1 VNFFADQSLDFL
13 ILLSLASAIVGGY
26 RLGFLARVTSWAGLA
41 LGIAVGVV
49 FLDDVARYFEE
60 AEPGVALLAS
70 VAFLLAAGMLGQGL
84 GLALGAALH
93 ASLPV
98 GPGFRQYDRAAGGTL
113 GAIGI
118 ISIFWLLTPA
128 LANVEGWPSE
138 AAHDSVLLNVISDL
152 TPEPP
157 DTVKA
162 LRNILGD
169 YLGPQV
175 FSNGGEHSDVGPP
188 PVNTEISPEVHQR
201 IVDSTVKITGQAC
214 RKIQEG
220 SGFVAGADLVVTNA
234 HVVAGEDETSV
245 ERSDGRNLAATVIA
259 FDPDRDLA
267 VLRVPGIARA
277 PLPIAVG
284 QEGLVGAVYGHPGGG
299 ELRAAPAAISDR
311 VTALGRDIYDR
322 HATRRDVFILASR
335 LRPGDSGGALVNRDG
350 AVVGVAFAIAP
361 DRSNTAYA
369 LTEKELEPVL
379 ANVASFAVDTG
390 PCLA

>member
-1 VNFFADQSLDFL
+1 MNFFADQSLDFL

-138 AAHDSVLLNVISDL
+138 AAHDSVLLNVIS
-152 TPEPP
+152 
-157 DTVKA
+157 
-162 LRNILGD
+162 
-169 YLGPQV
+169 
-175 FSNGGEHSDVGPP
+175 
-188 PVNTEISPEVHQR
+188 
-201 IVDSTVKITGQAC
+201 
-214 RKIQEG
+214 
-220 SGFVAGADLVVTNA
+220 
-234 HVVAGEDETSV
+234 
-245 ERSDGRNLAATVIA
+245 
-259 FDPDRDLA
+259 
-267 VLRVPGIARA
+267 
-277 PLPIAVG
+277 
-284 QEGLVGAVYGHPGGG
+284 
-299 ELRAAPAAISDR
+299 
-311 VTALGRDIYDR
+311 
-322 HATRRDVFILASR
+322 
-335 LRPGDSGGALVNRDG
+335 
-350 AVVGVAFAIAP
+350 
-361 DRSNTAYA
+361 
-369 LTEKELEPVL
+369 
-379 ANVASFAVDTG
+379 
-390 PCLA
+390 